1 MPRRRYIVKVDG
13 SYCRDGESGV
23 GIVIIDRYKGRH
35 YFNIKTNC
43 KNSLQCE
50 RIAVLYALR
59 KLNELNINS
68 DIAILCDNRNVVTN
82 FHKQYKHKKK
92 DISFSW
98 IPREKNRTAHQLAR
112 KAAKNEFIQA
122 FVPKQILELEY
133 K

>member
-13 SYCRDGESGV
+13 SYCQDGESGV

-68 DIAILCDNRNVVTN
+68 DIAILCDNRNVITK
-82 FHKQYKHKKK
+82 FHKQYKYKKK

>member
-13 SYCRDGESGV
+13 SYCQDGESGV
-23 GIVIIDRYKGRH
+23 GVVIIDRYKGRH

-43 KNSLQCE
+43 KNSVQCE
-50 RIAVLYALR
+50 KIAVLYALR

-68 DIAILCDNRNVVTN
+68 DIGILCDNRNVVNN
-82 FHKQYKHKKK
+82 FYKQYKHKKK

-98 IPREKNRTAHQLAR
+98 IPRKKNRTAHQLAR
-112 KAAKNEFIQA
+112 KAAKNEIINA